1 MVDVAGE
8 AAARSAD
15 HPSDAEVELLWAGAS
30 TAPDV
35 RRVAAAARDARL
47 EYVLDVA
54 DRQRVGPL
62 LLRSL
67 GSAGVDVETLRSDA
81 IGRAQLWGAHAKL
94 ALPAAATAALQPL
107 NEAGLRPLVLKGLA
121 LVDRYPA
128 PGLRP
133 MDDIDLL
140 LPREVIR
147 PAAKV
152 LLGAGWR
159 QISHQQPDPG
169 YDVALRHPSAP
180 GVPLELHYELARWQ
194 ERTNDID
201 ARRVWAARTPL
212 EVFGRPAWGL
222 PPELELVTLIA
233 HAAKRFHLFRRLLWS
248 VDFAV
253 VAATPGFDWDAV
265 ARIAADARCR
275 VATAIGLRLARR
287 VGATVPDD
295 LLELPPFIVRSGA
308 LAALLDPTRPFSVHG
323 SQRWLGYVLADD
335 VVGKIRLAG
344 GDLLRPPRGEPRRQV
359 AASIARAL
367 QRVAPLVARAGL
379 RPRRDV

>member
-67 GSAGVDVETLRSDA
+67 GSAGVDLETLRSDA

-248 VDFAV
+248 ERSAWPGATCFARR
-253 VAATPGFDWDAV
+253 AASRGGRWP
-265 ARIAADARCR
+265 RRSRARCSELHHS
-275 VATAIGLRLARR
+275 LRAPAC
-287 VGATVPDD
+287 VPGATSSVRPDG
-295 LLELPPFIVRSGA
+295 GA
-308 LAALLDPTRPFSVHG
+308 S
-323 SQRWLGYVLADD
+323 S
-335 VVGKIRLAG
+335 
-344 GDLLRPPRGEPRRQV
+344 PRRSSSRRRQG
-359 AASIARAL
+359 SARASPSPN
-367 QRVAPLVARAGL
+367 RPAGRRARTW
-379 RPRRDV
+379 RPRATKTPRAKQSASRDAIRSRRDRRPRF